1 MQKNF
6 MCEAGSLASSQRD
19 ANDLGIE
26 IALFGVIDPLMSQI
40 VTQRWLLNRRH
51 FLRGLGTTMALP
63 LLDAMIPMRVR
74 AAAAMDKPRRS
85 VFVYIPNGVNGMTW
99 QVKAPGRDYELSPSL
114 KPLEKHRHD
123 FTVFSG
129 LHHPNGIGQ
138 AHVCADTWLTGA
150 KIDAQSARK
159 YENTISCDQMMAE
172 VTGLKTRFSSLELSI
187 ASGTGRPLNSS
198 TLAFSRDGVP
208 LPAED
213 NPRNIFNRL
222 FGEEPGGIAAQRAR
236 LGKRRSV
243 LDAVWEDA
251 KSLRLELGKEDR
263 TKLDEYLHSVR
274 DVEQRTERL
283 DSWLDVPKPAL
294 DKSVAGAFQR
304 DVPKAKAGEYWRTMF
319 DLIVLA
325 LRTDMTRVVTYM
337 NGSEGNGLAIP
348 EIGITQA
355 RHNLSHHN
363 GDPVVLE
370 RLAKSDA
377 FIMEQFSHFLD
388 ELRKTQDG
396 DEALLDRTMVLFGSG
411 MSYGHSHCNA
421 NLPILLAGGC
431 GLGLKHGQHI
441 DYNKKHLK
449 GGEYTLGYDEWRDL
463 SGKPKD
469 GNARL
474 SNVMLTMLQKMEVNA
489 EKFVDSLGPVSEI
502 V

>member
-1 MQKNF
+1 MSNIISQK
-6 MCEAGSLASSQRD
+6 
-19 ANDLGIE
+19 
-26 IALFGVIDPLMSQI
+26 
-40 VTQRWLLNRRH
+40 WLLNRRH
-51 FLRGLGTTMALP
+51 FLRGIGATVALP
-63 LLDAMIPMRVR
+63 LLNAMIPFR
-74 AAAAMDKPRRS
+74 AGAASEADKPRRS

-99 QVKAPGRDYELSPSL
+99 QIPKAGRDFEFSPSL
-114 KPLEKHRHD
+114 KPLKKYRED
-123 FTVFSG
+123 LTVFSG

-159 YENTISCDQMMAE
+159 YENTISVDQVMAE
-172 VTGLKTRFSSLELSI
+172 VTEKHTRFGSLELSI
-187 ASGTGRPLNSS
+187 ASGTGRPLNST

-213 NPRNIFNRL
+213 NPRTVFNRL
-222 FGEEPGGIAAQRAR
+222 FGEEQGGIAAQRAR
-236 LGKRRSV
+236 LEKRRSV
-243 LDAVWEDA
+243 LDTVFDDA
-251 KSLRLELGKEDR
+251 NALRRELGSDDR
-263 TKLDEYLHSVR
+263 NKLDEYLHSVR
-274 DVEQRTERL
+274 DVEQRAERL
-283 DSWLDVPKPAL
+283 DAWLDVPKPA
-294 DKSVAGAFQR
+294 VAKDLAAPFQR

-355 RHNLSHHN
+355 RHGLSHHN
-363 GDPVVLE
+363 GDPVVLD

-377 FIMEQFSHFLD
+377 FIMEQFAHFLG
-388 ELRKTQDG
+388 ELQNVKDG
-396 DEALLDRTMVLFGSG
+396 DAALLDRTMVLFGSG

-421 NLPILLAGGC
+421 NLPILFAGGR

-441 DYNKKHLK
+441 DYNRPFLK
-449 GGEYTLGYDEWRDL
+449 SDYTLGYDEWREI

-469 GNARL
+469 EKARL
-474 SNVMLTMLQKMEVNA
+474 SNLMLTMLQKMDVHT

-502 V
+502 I

>member
-1 MQKNF
+1 
-6 MCEAGSLASSQRD
+6 
-19 ANDLGIE
+19 
-26 IALFGVIDPLMSQI
+26 MSNIQS
-40 VTQRWLLNRRH
+40 QRWLLNRRH

-63 LLDAMIPMRVR
+63 LLNAMVPLNAS
-74 AAAAMDKPRRS
+74 AAAAAASKPRRS

-99 QVKAPGRDYELSPSL
+99 QVKQPGRNYELSPSL
-114 KPLEKHRHD
+114 QPLEKHRDD

-129 LHHPNGIGQ
+129 LHHPNGLGQ

-150 KIDAQSARK
+150 KIDAQSGRK
-159 YENTISCDQMMAE
+159 YENSVSADQMMAE
-172 VTGLKTRFSSLELSI
+172 VVGQQTRFPSLELSI
-187 ASGTGRPLNSS
+187 SSGTGQPFNSA

-213 NPRNIFNRL
+213 NPKNIFNRL
-222 FGEEPGGIAAQRAR
+222 FGEEAGGISAQRAR
-236 LGKRRSV
+236 LAKRRSV
-243 LDAVWEDA
+243 LDSVLEDA
-251 KSLRLELGKEDR
+251 KSLRLSLGGDDR
-263 TKLDEYLHSVR
+263 NKLDEYLHAVR

-283 DSWLDVPKPAL
+283 DAWLDVPKPKVDARL
-294 DKSVAGAFQR
+294 SAPFQR
-304 DVPKAKAGEYWRTMF
+304 DVPKAQAGEYWRTMF

-377 FIMEQFSHFLD
+377 FIMQQFAHFLD
-388 ELRKTQDG
+388 ELRSVKDG

-411 MSYGHSHCNA
+411 MSYGHSHCNS
-421 NLPILLAGGC
+421 NLPILLAGGRN
-431 GLGLKHGQHI
+431 LGLKHGQHI
-441 DYNKKHLK
+441 DYNKPHLK
-449 GGEYTLGYDEWRDL
+449 EDYTLGYEEWRSL
-463 SGKPKD
+463 CGKPKD
-469 GNARL
+469 DKARL
-474 SNVMLTMLQKMEVNA
+474 NNVLLTMIQKMDVNA